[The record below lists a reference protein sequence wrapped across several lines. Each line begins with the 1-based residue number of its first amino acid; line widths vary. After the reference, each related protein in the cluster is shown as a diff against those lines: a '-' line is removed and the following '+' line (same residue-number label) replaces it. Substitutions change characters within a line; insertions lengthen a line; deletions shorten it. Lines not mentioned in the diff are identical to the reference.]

1 MEENGKLEILNS
13 LHIGSQ
19 ASSMATNLLVLL
31 HTVLTIILVSGILV
45 SYNVSSI
52 DLKGSLYFACSLG
65 SASLLGTSIAYL
77 CAQIFATSSQAREI
91 FFSIV
96 GILYVLRA
104 GTDVS
109 NLTLSKFNPLAWTYL
124 GHPFYQNDWYYLIGL
139 FLLILVVFSIG
150 LVLESSRDLGSSTIA
165 PKKGKTKVV

>member
-1 MEENGKLEILNS
+1 MEENGQLEILNS

-52 DLKGSLYFACSLG
+52 DLKGSLYFACS
-65 SASLLGTSIAYL
+65 SASLLRATIAQH
-77 CAQIFATSSQAREI
+77 CAQIFPTSSQARGI

-109 NLTLSKFNPLAWTYL
+109 NLTLSKFNSLAWTYL
-124 GHPFYQNDWYYLIGL
+124 GHPFYQNNWYYLIGL
-139 FLLILVVFSIG
+139 FLLTLVVFSIG

-165 PKKGKTKVV
+165 QKKGKTKSS